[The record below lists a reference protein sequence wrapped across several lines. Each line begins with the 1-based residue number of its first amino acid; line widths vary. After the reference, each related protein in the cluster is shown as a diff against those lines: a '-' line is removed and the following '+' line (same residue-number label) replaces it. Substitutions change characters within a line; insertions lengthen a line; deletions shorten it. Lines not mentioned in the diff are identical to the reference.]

1 MKDILVT
8 GSPGTGKTTVAKKLS
23 KVLSFEYLNPADLA
37 LKKRYIEKYDEKLKT
52 FIVDLPRLK
61 NYLNR
66 LLSSSSKSYVIDTHL
81 VETIPQKTINLV
93 VVLRLN
99 PKELF
104 NRLILRNYPLQKIKE
119 NIQSEFLDYI
129 LIRSIELFGEE
140 KIHEIDTTGKNIEI
154 IVEEILEVVKDPS
167 KRRCGIVNWLS
178 MEELVKWAIDHEI
191 MF

>member
-8 GSPGTGKTTVAKKLS
+8 GSPGTGKTTIAKKLS

-99 PKELF
+99 PRELF

-140 KIHEIDTTGKNIEI
+140 KIHEIDTTGKDIEI

>member
-99 PKELF
+99 PRELF
-104 NRLILRNYPLQKIKE
+104 NRLILRNYQLQKIKE

>member
-99 PKELF
+99 PRELF